1 MAGRLLPG
9 KGELPLTELTQ
20 RVLADHPAVVV
31 GVEVFSGELQA
42 LPPDQAALLAAVATR
57 DVLALV

>member
-1 MAGRLLPG
+1 L
-9 KGELPLTELTQ
+9 
-20 RVLADHPAVVV
+20 LADHPDAVV

-42 LPPDQAALLAAVATR
+42 MTPPEAALLAAVATR